1 VVVREGK
8 TTPIVEM
15 FRMIR
20 TNLQFM
26 IGGTKSP
33 VILVTSS
40 VGGEGKSFTA
50 INLASSFALFNKKV
64 VLIGLDIR
72 KPILGDYMHIEK
84 NKGVSLY
91 LSDPN
96 YKLNDII
103 ISSGIHSSLK
113 VIPAGPVPPNPAE
126 LLMSNRLEELISE
139 LKKEFDYI
147 IIDSAPV
154 GVVSDT
160 FLINRVVDLSI
171 YVSRQNY
178 TPKDMIETI
187 NDIHNNQ
194 RLTNMG
200 LVLNGVEEMA
210 GYGYYSTKTK
220 AHYNK

>member
-1 VVVREGK
+1 MTPIGISIAIKRVVVREGK

-147 IIDSAPV
+147 IIDSPTA
-154 GVVSDT
+154 
-160 FLINRVVDLSI
+160 
-171 YVSRQNY
+171 
-178 TPKDMIETI
+178 
-187 NDIHNNQ
+187 
-194 RLTNMG
+194 TNKSKK
-200 LVLNGVEEMA
+200 V
-210 GYGYYSTKTK
+210 KK
-220 AHYNK
+220 

>member
-1 VVVREGK
+1 MGVIYVLDLMNNKITGKKELLRLVKAPYLGSIGINKSQDRVVVREGK

-147 IIDSAPV
+147 IIDSPTA
-154 GVVSDT
+154 
-160 FLINRVVDLSI
+160 
-171 YVSRQNY
+171 
-178 TPKDMIETI
+178 
-187 NDIHNNQ
+187 
-194 RLTNMG
+194 TNKSKK
-200 LVLNGVEEMA
+200 V
-210 GYGYYSTKTK
+210 KK
-220 AHYNK
+220 